1 MNTGKRVCPWPP
13 ANPIMRADELHEFLR
28 ATPFAPFRLHINSG
42 QHVDVMHPE
51 TALVARSLVAVGV
64 VGGDGQ
70 VDHLVHYNLI
80 HIVKFEPLDG
90 KPVSTKSPS

>member
-1 MNTGKRVCPWPP
+1 MG
-13 ANPIMRADELHEFLR
+13 ADELREFLR
-28 ATPFAPFRLHINSG
+28 ATPFTPFRLHISSG

-51 TALVARSLVAVGV
+51 MALVARSLVAVGV

-80 HIVKFEPLDG
+80 HIVKIEPLDG
-90 KPVSTKSPS
+90 KPVSTTSPS